1 MKKLFFI
8 DYDTVNK
15 DLDEL
20 IKKTTEDN
28 YVILMSNYNAKFC
41 EILSKNL
48 NTAPYIICNNG
59 SYTKNYLTNEILI
72 DSPLDKDMLKEL
84 VKYFVSHDINYY
96 LNGKDHVFSNIK
108 NNLFVNASEDTIDK
122 TIDNYPIYQIM
133 IDSNNK
139 NRMLTIPN
147 ILEEKYPSL
156 KINEK
161 NLTNKPYYYIING
174 TGTSRVNAI
183 YEIID
188 KLKYQKENI
197 TIIGK
202 TSKDFKLVD
211 EINDNIK

>member
-8 DYDTVNK
+8 DYDIVDK

-28 YVILMSNYNAKFC
+28 YVILMSNYNYKHC

-48 NTAPYIICNNG
+48 NTTPYIISNNG
-59 SYTKNYLTNEILI
+59 SYTKNYLTNEVLI
-72 DSPLDKDMLKEL
+72 DNPIDKEVLKEL
-84 VKYFVSHDINYY
+84 VKYFTSHDINYY
-96 LNGKDHVFSNIK
+96 LNSKDYVFSNIK
-108 NNLFVNASEDTIDK
+108 NNLFVNVTEDTIAK

-147 ILEEKYPSL
+147 ILEDKYPSL

-161 NLTNKPYYYIING
+161 DLTNKPYYYIISN
-174 TGTSRVNAI
+174 TCTSRINAI

-188 KLKYQKENI
+188 KLHYKKEDI
-197 TIIGK
+197 MIIGK
-202 TSKDFKLVD
+202 TSKEFKFASDL
-211 EINDNIK
+211 NI